1 MLIERHLLPCPE
13 SEFRE
18 KLAGYLK
25 ALEAHKTT
33 VGKPAPFPEFEIFRA
48 IAESGG
54 KLAIVDNEGETP
66 EPTEPLDYKALRLL
80 AYRERGATETACIE
94 AIIEY
99 MAGRPEK
106 MNALAEIRDSVK
118 RDFPKT

>member
-1 MLIERHLLPCPE
+1 MLINRKQLPCDE
-13 SEFRE
+13 ADFRE
-18 KLAGYLK
+18 KLAAYLSER
-25 ALEAHKTT
+25 EAHKST
-33 VGKPAPFPEFEIFRA
+33 VGVPAPFPEFEIFRA

-54 KLAIVDNEGETP
+54 ELAIVDNEGENP
-66 EPTEPLDYKALRLL
+66 EPTKPLDYKALRLL

-106 MNALAEIRDSVK
+106 MNELALIRDGVK
-118 RDFPKT
+118 RDFPKP

>member
-1 MLIERHLLPCPE
+1 MLINRKQLPCPE
-13 SEFRE
+13 VEFRA
-18 KLAGYLK
+18 KLADYIK
-25 ALEAHKTT
+25 AREAHKET
-33 VGKPAPFPEFEIFRA
+33 VGEPAPFPEFEIFRN
-48 IAESGG
+48 IAASGG
-54 KLAIVDNEGETP
+54 KFAIVDEEGETP

-118 RDFPKT
+118 RDFPKS